1 MRCYFLA
8 VFATIALYAS
18 TSSLVF
24 AGPNPALLWL
34 EDGIER
40 KVDAEDASRPKNKDV
55 PKGLYISEMAIDA
68 QIHGRLATVT
78 IEARLFNA
86 TDEGQIE
93 ARFKLA
99 MPDDAVIT
107 GYALDVKGVL
117 IDGQLVD
124 QPKAKAVYEAE
135 VRGTVDPGLGEVTNE
150 NIFQTRVYPID
161 DDESRVVRVTFVA
174 PLDPAGNFKLPLET
188 AQAVDKLSIK
198 ISVEGRDTAPNVI
211 LPFAGKVTLSKTSQG
226 WAGSVIDTKGK
237 SLKGTLTILGG
248 TLKSKMLV
256 SEHSNRHSYF
266 QIADRP
272 DTLKVAPPL
281 KIERVRIYWDSS
293 LSRKDDLIDTE
304 LGLVDSVIDT
314 AKPSA
319 IDIVRFSS
327 GPPEVKQVV
336 NAKAARAFLG
346 ASLYRGGTIY
356 KDLDDVALPDADL
369 CLLFSDGSP
378 TLHGDAEFRPNC
390 RLVIIS
396 SAKDANSVRLGR
408 MAKIAKGQFIRLG
421 SNNRDASVAQLLKP
435 AVTVV
440 DVRDAGGARVPFRS
454 LSAPAGGWFV
464 VGPMPDSGD
473 VEVRVAGLG
482 RGLKSFRYTVETKNV
497 GAPDSAGALW
507 ATERVA
513 ELADNPL
520 KRDEMRAIAL
530 KHHVA
535 SPTMAF
541 IVLESAGQYVRY
553 DIKPPKG
560 FDQEWMDDYRDT
572 KKSHEERKREAR
584 KERMDTLVKGWAE
597 RKKWWGTEFVKPDD
611 YDDIDEKV
619 AEQIQPRRRQAAE
632 TGNAASAAADAA
644 PPARARPMLGS
655 SGGGGGDDDGA
666 DIIVTGAAVN
676 YNEQESVSALTALMG
691 TDASGKVIEL
701 KLEDVLSDQPYIK
714 ALNAAKPANRL
725 TVFAEQ
731 ENTFGMVTAFWLETA
746 EWFRLKGDVAT
757 AHMLML
763 SALELPTADDETRSI
778 VAFRLQRD
786 GDLDGAI
793 KLFDLMAATTAF
805 RPQPKRSLALALAKR
820 GQAKG
825 GSAGLGDLQRA
836 FTLLSEVVLEPHS
849 SAFDG
854 IEMVALMEANALI
867 PKIEAAGGTWD
878 LDPRLVGLLDTDLRI
893 VIEWTNDD
901 ADIDLWITEPTGEK
915 VSYSNTESDL
925 GGVISNDMTD
935 GYGPEE
941 YMLRRAWSGV
951 YKVIIDG
958 YAPDRLNPNGK
969 GRIMV
974 RMIRNF
980 GRPNQTENLIDAEL
994 SFEEDKDGNSTIAT
1008 LTVPGDGRV
1017 GKKKRLKPVV
1027 K

>member
-1 MRCYFLA
+1 MRWHFLA
-8 VFATIALYAS
+8 VFATLAFCAG
-18 TSSLVF
+18 TSSRVF

-40 KVDAEDASRPKNKDV
+40 KVDPEDAPSPQNKRA
-55 PKGLYISEMAIDA
+55 PKGLYISEMAVDA

-117 IDGQLVD
+117 IDGQLID

-150 NIFQTRVYPID
+150 NLFQTRVYPID

-174 PLDPAGNFKLPLET
+174 PLDPAGNFALPLET
-188 AQAVDKLSIK
+188 AQSVDKLSIK
-198 ISVEGRDTAPNVI
+198 ISVEGYDKAPNI
-211 LPFAGKVTLSKTSQG
+211 TLPFTGKLALVKTAKG
-226 WAGSVIDTKGK
+226 WAGSIADIRGK
-237 SLKGTLTILGG
+237 SLNGALTIAGG
-248 TLKSKMLV
+248 AIKGKMLV
-256 SEHSNRHSYF
+256 SEHSNRRSYF

-272 DTLKVAPPL
+272 DTLKVAPPV

-293 LSRKDDLIDTE
+293 LSRKDNLIEAE
-304 LGLVDSVIDT
+304 LGLVDSVINT
-314 AKPSA
+314 AKSSA

-336 NAKAARAFLG
+336 GAKAARAFLG

-421 SNNRDASVAQLLKP
+421 IDNREAIVARILKP

-464 VGPMPDSGD
+464 VGRIPDSGD

-482 RGLKSFRYTVETKNV
+482 RGLKSFRYTVETKSI
-497 GAPDSAGALW
+497 GASDAAGALW

-520 KRDEMRAIAL
+520 KRDEMREIAL
-530 KHHVA
+530 KHQVA

-560 FDQEWMDDYRDT
+560 FDQEWMDEYRDG
-572 KKSHEERKREAR
+572 KKSHEEQKKEAR
-584 KERMDTLVKGWAE
+584 KERMDTVVKGWAE
-597 RKKWWGTEFVKPDD
+597 RKKWWNTTFVKPDD
-611 YDDIDEKV
+611 YDYIDEKV
-619 AEQIQPRRRQAAE
+619 ADQTQPRRPQASE
-632 TGNAASAAADAA
+632 TGNATAAADAA
-644 PPARARPMLGS
+644 PPARARPLLGRAD
-655 SGGGGGDDDGA
+655 GGAEDESA
-666 DIIVTGAAVN
+666 DIIVTGTATN
-676 YNEQESVSALTALMG
+676 YNVQEVASPLTAISAV
-691 TDASGKVIEL
+691 DAAGKKIEL
-701 KLEDVLSDQPYIK
+701 KLEDILSDQPYIK
-714 ALNAAKPANRL
+714 ALDAAKPADRMR
-725 TVFAEQ
+725 VFAEQ
-731 ENTFGMVTAFWLETA
+731 EKIFGSLTAFWFESA
-746 EWFRLKGDVAT
+746 EWFRLKGDAT
-757 AHMLML
+757 TARLLML

-793 KLFDLMAATTAF
+793 KLFDLMAATTEF

-836 FTLLSEVVLEPHS
+836 FSLLSEVVLEPHS

-867 PKIEAAGGTWD
+867 PKIEAAGGTWE

-915 VSYSNTESDL
+915 VSYSNTESEL

-941 YMLRRAWSGV
+941 YLLRRAWGGV
-951 YKVIIDG
+951 YNVIIDG

-980 GRPNQTENLIDAEL
+980 GRPNQTEDLIDAEL

-1017 GKKKRLKPVV
+1017 GKKKRRKRMEE
-1027 K
+1027 